1 MDTMLAYLNV
11 GGLAAGVVGSCLT
24 FYFGLPSLAVL
35 NSGAYV
41 EIEETPQMR
50 RYSRLSRVG
59 LGLIAAGFAMQLL
72 RLYTRCRLG
81 KEKP

>member
-1 MDTMLAYLNV
+1 MSFDTVLAYLNV
-11 GGLAAGVVGSCLT
+11 IGPAAGVVGSCLT

-50 RYSRLSRVG
+50 RYNCLSRFG
-59 LGLIAAGFAMQLL
+59 LGLIAVGFAMQLFPAL
-72 RLYTRCRLG
+72 HALPTR
-81 KEKP
+81 